1 MGKLAP
7 SSQKS
12 QKIII
17 TQIHKMSK
25 GTLLILFLSGLITV
39 TQTVKA
45 IDFES
50 YISEQSK
57 TGAFTLSAGGK
68 AAPLYISSHD
78 WPGVI
83 RALGDLQGD
92 IKKVT
97 GAEPSL
103 SKDAVPKEKEVV
115 LVGTLGKSP
124 VIDQL
129 VKDKKIDVS
138 GVTGQWE
145 TFIVQVVEKPLEGVD
160 RALVIAGS
168 DKRGTI
174 YGIYDLTEDIGISPL
189 HFWGDSQPKKKE
201 ALYVL
206 PGRNKQGP
214 PSVRYRGIFINDEAP
229 DLSNW
234 VRMKYGTIP
243 QSSDPP
249 VPSGVANYGSEFYK
263 TVFEMILRM
272 KGNYL
277 WPAMWN
283 NAFNED
289 DPLNPKLADEY
300 GIVMGTSHQEPMI
313 RAQKEWDR
321 RYQRTLGSW
330 NYYTHPEELQ
340 SFWRDGITRNK
351 DYESILT
358 IGLRGAN
365 DTEMIRGGTVEES
378 MALLEK
384 IVAVQRDMITDVYK
398 TDITKVPQSWC
409 LYKEVQEYYTRGLRV
424 PDDVTLLWAEDNWHN
439 VRRLPTEAERN
450 RSGGAGIYYHFDY
463 HGGPRDYMWINTIS
477 FPQVWEQMTLAKE
490 YGADRIWIVNVGHLK
505 HVIFPMEYFI
515 NLGWN
520 TKQWTNDNIRDYI
533 EMWAEREFGSAFAK
547 EIAEIYVQ
555 YSRFNAR
562 RKPELLDTSV
572 YSQTNYREAEK
583 VVDEFNALAAKAE
596 EIYNKLP
603 QEMKDAFYDLILF
616 PTKISANYTE
626 LYLTAG
632 KNALYAQ
639 QGRASANDL
648 ADKVSKLFQ
657 NDSDLINFY
666 HTEFADGRWNHF
678 MDQVHI
684 GYTTWNAPGRNS
696 MPRVSRLELPAE
708 ASLGVAV
715 EGSEQAWPGAEE
727 LSLPQFDVFNQQK
740 QYIDVF
746 NRGRNSLGFAA
757 TASEPWILL
766 STNGGTTSKDF
777 RIFVSID
784 WAKAPKG
791 KASGTIKIFQT
802 KAMMPGDSPSKEFS
816 FQLKGTE
823 SATVKIEAF
832 NPTEVARD
840 NLDGFVEGQG
850 VVSIEAEHFTRNVPA
865 GNVRWEKIED
875 YGRTLSGL
883 SIMPVTAKSVTPPK
897 NSPCLEY
904 KMYIFNPGEVKF
916 YGIVGPSLNF
926 DPTRGTHIAVSIDG
940 QEPKVI
946 EILPQS
952 FNAVNGNRTWENA
965 VRNYC
970 HVAQATLNIEG
981 AGYHTLKIWMVDP
994 GIVVQKFVLDLGG
1007 WKPSYLGPTES
1018 FRK

>member
-1 MGKLAP
+1 MFLNAA
-7 SSQKS
+7 SLKS
-12 QKIII
+12 KKALFLKF
-17 TQIHKMSK
+17 HCFSK
-25 GTLLILFLSGLITV
+25 SKFWILFLLFIV
-39 TQTVKA
+39 AVQTAKS

-50 YISEQSK
+50 YISEQNK
-57 TGAFTLSAGGK
+57 TGALTLTADGK
-68 AAPLYISSHD
+68 AAPLYISSQD

-83 RALGDLQGD
+83 RALGDLQSD
-92 IKKVT
+92 IKKVS
-97 GAEPSL
+97 GIEPAI
-103 SKDAVPKEKEVV
+103 SKDSVPNAKEVV
-115 LVGTLGKSP
+115 IVGTLGKSP
-124 VIDQL
+124 IIDQL
-129 VKDKKIDVS
+129 ASENKINVSDVK
-138 GVTGQWE
+138 GQWE
-145 TFIVQVVEKPLEGVD
+145 TFIVQVVEKPLSGVD

-174 YGIYDLTEDIGISPL
+174 YGIYDLSEDIGISPL
-189 HFWGDSQPKKKE
+189 HFWGDSQPKKKN

-214 PSVRYRGIFINDEAP
+214 PSVKYRGIFINDEAP

-234 VRMKYGTIP
+234 VRENFGTVP
-243 QSSDPP
+243 PSDNPP
-249 VPSGVANYGSEFYK
+249 VPGNVTNYNSEFYK

-289 DPLNPKLADEY
+289 DQLNPKLADEY

-321 RYQRTLGSW
+321 RFRSSW
-330 NYYTHPEELQ
+330 NYYRQPDELQ
-340 SFWRDGITRNK
+340 QFWRDGITRNK

-358 IGLRGAN
+358 MGLRGAN
-365 DTEMIRGGTVEES
+365 DTPMIPNGTVEES
-378 MALLEK
+378 MALLEE
-384 IVAVQRDMITDVYK
+384 IVDVQRKMITEVYDK
-398 TDITKVPQSWC
+398 DISEVPQAWC

-439 VRRLPTEAERN
+439 VRRLPTEAERK

-505 HVIFPMEYFI
+505 HVTFPMEYFL

-520 TKQWTNDNIRDYI
+520 TSQWTNDNIRDYI
-533 EMWAEREFGSAFAK
+533 EMWASREFGSEFAK
-547 EIAEIYVQ
+547 DIAEIYVQ

-572 YSQTNYREAEK
+572 YSQINYREAEK
-583 VVDEFNALAAKAE
+583 VVDDFNALAAKAE
-596 EIYNKLP
+596 EIYAKLP
-603 QEMKDAFYDLILF
+603 EQMKDTFYDFILF

-632 KNALYAQ
+632 KNDLYAQ

-648 ADKVSKLFQ
+648 ADKVAKLFQ
-657 NDSDLINFY
+657 NDADLVKFY
-666 HTEFADGRWNHF
+666 HTEFADGKWNHF

-684 GYTTWNAPGRNS
+684 GYTSWNAPQRNS
-696 MPRVSRLELPAE
+696 APRTRAVTPLAE
-708 ASLGVAV
+708 AALGVAA
-715 EGSEQAWPGAEE
+715 EDSEQAWPAATE
-727 LSLPQFDVFNQQK
+727 LSLPQFDSFNQQK
-740 QYIDVF
+740 QFIDVF
-746 NRGRNSLGFAA
+746 NRGQNSVNYTTNANQ
-757 TASEPWILL
+757 PWIVL
-766 STNGGTTSKDF
+766 SSSKGTATKDE
-777 RIFVSID
+777 RIWVSVD
-784 WAKAPKG
+784 WNKAPKG
-791 KASGTIKIFQT
+791 TSDGIVTINGKT
-802 KAMMPGDSPSKEFS
+802 GETA
-816 FQLKGTE
+816 
-823 SATVKIEAF
+823 AVKIQAF
-832 NPTEVARD
+832 NPAEVTRD

-850 VVSIEAEHFTRNVPA
+850 VISIEAEHFTKNVPA
-865 GNVRWEKIED
+865 GDVRWEVIED

-883 SIMPVTAKSVTPPK
+883 SIKPVTAKSVTPPQ

-926 DPTRGTHIAVSIDG
+926 DPTRGTNIAVSIDG

-946 EILPQS
+946 EILPQEFS
-952 FNAVNGNRTWENA
+952 AVNGNRTWENA

-970 HVAQATLNIEG
+970 HIAQTSLNIESS
-981 AGYHTLKIWMVDP
+981 GYHTLKIWMVDP
-994 GIVVQKFVLDLGG
+994 GVVVQKLVLDFGG

-1018 FRK
+1018 YHK